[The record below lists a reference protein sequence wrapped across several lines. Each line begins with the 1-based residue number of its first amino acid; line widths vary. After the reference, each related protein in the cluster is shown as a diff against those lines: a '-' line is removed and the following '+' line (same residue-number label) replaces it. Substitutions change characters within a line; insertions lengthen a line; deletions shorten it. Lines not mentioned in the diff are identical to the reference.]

1 MKEHKGKQ
9 GGPAELLKIPE
20 VASICK
26 VTRWTVKNWI
36 KAGKLRAIRLG
47 GPRTVRISE
56 EALREF
62 FGKAPGTGRGRDKKT
77 GQKAKMIR
85 EK

>member
-9 GGPAELLKIPE
+9 DRPVGLLTIPE
-20 VASICK
+20 VALICK

-47 GPRTVRISE
+47 GARTVRIAE

-62 FGKAPGTGRGRDKKT
+62 FGNVPGSGRPKKRAARR
-77 GQKAKMIR
+77 K
-85 EK
+85 